1 MEITEI
7 LERLKSTTR
16 LTRNLT
22 IDSAKVSEVDENT
35 LELSI
40 SSEEPYERWF
50 GIEILGH
57 EEGEIDLSR
66 LNNKA
71 NLLYNHDRDTYL
83 AVIEKTW
90 IDENKKLRVRA
101 RFSKRSIVQDYLNDV
116 KDGILTHTS
125 VGYEPIE
132 MVLIKEEKGEIPI
145 YRVTKWM
152 PYEGS
157 LVTIAADDGVGY
169 GRSLTPG
176 TPENKTTDI
185 NNSKKEPIMDPV
197 TPVTPT
203 EPVINMENERKK
215 IREDETSR
223 INQIATLCRTY
234 EKYGLNFDEVKE
246 KSLAEVKDIVIDLT
260 QKAEAERSKF
270 TPSGMEEKDLSKFSI
285 LRGIEDITRGKRGY
299 ETEITEH
306 LQKQYGR
313 PAGSEKS
320 LIIPVELQMRAISNI
335 LHQKSLLV
343 ASSAT
348 LGGNLIGT
356 THLGEM
362 FVDALRAVLLSGGLG
377 AQILTGL
384 KGDGEIPIQTG
395 AATALYEDENEDSVE
410 SNPTFGLKEI
420 SPKRISVW
428 AQYSNKLLKQSDPSI
443 DMLVVADLI
452 FAILEKADWGF
463 FAGTGTGMPYGI
475 VNTVG
480 VSAVTAAPGT
490 FETVHKFPA
499 SIRNN
504 KAPLDFL
511 QWVLS
516 PSTRAKYEVTPVV
529 AGYPRFIC
537 EDEKLAGYKTN
548 LTTNVA
554 DGTMIFGDFRK
565 ALIAFWGGMEIILD
579 NITGAKKNNFIIY
592 ANQYSDSIVKQ
603 PAAFA
608 IATDSPYINLAE

>member
-1 MEITEI
+1 MFE
-7 LERLKSTTR
+7 
-16 LTRNLT
+16 
-22 IDSAKVSEVDENT
+22 
-35 LELSI
+35 
-40 SSEEPYERWF
+40 
-50 GIEILGH
+50 
-57 EEGEIDLSR
+57 
-66 LNNKA
+66 KA
-71 NLLYNHDRDTYL
+71 
-83 AVIEKTW
+83 W
-90 IDENKKLRVRA
+90 IGENKKLRVRA
-101 RFSKRSIVQDYLNDV
+101 RFSKRSEAQAYLSDV

-125 VGYEPIE
+125 VGYDPIE
-132 MVLIKEEKGEIPI
+132 MVLVKEEKGELPI

-157 LVTIAADDGVGY
+157 LVTIAADDGVGF
-169 GRSLTPG
+169 GRSLTPE
-176 TPENKTTDI
+176 TPENKTTEI

-234 EKYGLNFDEVKE
+234 EKYGLKFDEVKE

-270 TPSGMEEKDLSKFSI
+270 TPSGMGEKDLSKFSI

-299 ETEITEH
+299 ETEVTEH

-320 LIIPVELQMRAISNI
+320 LIIPVELQMRAISNQ
-335 LHQKSLLV
+335 LQKKSLLV

-356 THLGEM
+356 SHLGEM
-362 FVDALRAVLLSGGLG
+362 FEDALRAVLLSGGLG

-395 AATALYEDENEDSVE
+395 AATANYEDENEDAVE

-443 DMLVVADLI
+443 DMLVMADLI

-463 FAGTGTGMPYGI
+463 FAGTGTGMPLGI

-480 VSAVTAAPGT
+480 VSGITAAAGT
-490 FETVHKFPA
+490 FETIHKFPA

-516 PSTRAKYEVTPVV
+516 PSTRAKYEVTPIV

-537 EDEKLAGYKTN
+537 ENEKLAGYNTN

-565 ALIAFWGGMEIILD
+565 SLIAFWGGMELILD